1 MARIK
6 YDRYLLDGDD
16 LVTITNTDS
25 DTLEAITP
33 ESFTNPPIKM
43 RLLRIPE
50 SDYERLCYDCFEH
63 HNENYPNFEVS
74 LADGEQMLRGELPGW
89 RLVGVKL
96 APELGLW
103 GYYVNEQL
111 AKQEYLNKR
120 EGAEVFVRFPDDIE
134 VELEVDYVDG
144 LPARHYICKV
154 GDCSSEFATEITEYL
169 GKRKVRKLEYSE
181 GESGGDDRKG
191 WLCHITEY

>member
-25 DTLEAITP
+25 DTMEAITP

-103 GYYVNEQL
+103 GYYVNERL
-111 AKQEYLNKR
+111 AKQEDLNKR